1 MASATYSADNQQL
14 TFGSQTLT
22 YDLNGNL
29 TSDGTNTYTWTARDQ
44 LATISGP
51 VLASF
56 VYDGVGR
63 RMHKTL
69 NGTMTEFLYDGVNP
83 IQEVSG
89 AATTSV
95 LTGLGID
102 EYFVRADA
110 IEMSAFLT
118 DVLGSTVALTDP
130 AGAVQTQYTYEPFG
144 ATTALGAASS
154 NPFGYT
160 GREKDG
166 TGLYYYRARY
176 YHPGLQ
182 RFISEDPIAFAG
194 GDFNVYAYVRNR
206 PTRFI
211 DPKGLQQ
218 LELTDPIFGPS
229 NPNECIPRC
238 TTFGDPINDP
248 AMAAAVNRIFFDKFL
263 ELILSRFGSRLG
275 NIDKAF
281 PPGCCSIPTPFG
293 PSPAGAAP
301 PEPTPPSPAQPSSPP
316 SKSSG

>member
-1 MASATYSADNQQL
+1 MGILLYFFFSSRRRHTRFDCDWSSDVCSSDLRSQTTALGEVGYTYDALGRRTRMTVPGQMPVSYGYNAASRLTSVTQGDSLVQLTHDAASRRTTLTLPSGVTTEYGYDTASRLTSLTYKLAATTLGDLRYTYDAAGNRTGVAGSWARTGLPQGVASATYSADNQQL

-51 VLASF
+51 VHARF
-56 VYDGVGR
+56 VHDGFRRGR
-63 RMHKTL
+63 PTTL

-144 ATTALGAASS
+144 ATTALAWIIHK
-154 NPFGYT
+154 
-160 GREKDG
+160 R
-166 TGLYYYRARY
+166 
-176 YHPGLQ
+176 
-182 RFISEDPIAFAG
+182 
-194 GDFNVYAYVRNR
+194 
-206 PTRFI
+206 
-211 DPKGLQQ
+211 
-218 LELTDPIFGPS
+218 
-229 NPNECIPRC
+229 
-238 TTFGDPINDP
+238 
-248 AMAAAVNRIFFDKFL
+248 
-263 ELILSRFGSRLG
+263 
-275 NIDKAF
+275 
-281 PPGCCSIPTPFG
+281 
-293 PSPAGAAP
+293 
-301 PEPTPPSPAQPSSPP
+301 
-316 SKSSG
+316 